1 MIIYLIV
8 FLISILLIHFAE
20 ICKVRK
26 EIKFFLIL
34 ISLLL
39 PSLLAGLRSY
49 EIGSDTTGYGLYWFN
64 QAIRFNDWI
73 SFVKY
78 AKGYSIDYGY
88 ASLLFIAS
96 RIGQDAHIFFFI
108 LSFLELSG
116 LYVIVKRNCPREVI
130 SFSFFVY
137 FLLYFNDSLN
147 NMRQFPAVL
156 IVLYSYRF
164 IKEKKLISFL
174 LSVILATFFH
184 ITAFFALLLY
194 PVAWM
199 ARNRFSKLNLLLIT
213 AIVLIACFSFEQIF
227 NIINQFGINLDRY
240 EHYIYNAESGG
251 KFIRLFLFGSI
262 WIIFLFNKKKYE
274 KYISNEADI
283 FLFYSTISVA
293 FTSLMFLGITNYIIR
308 LSYYF
313 DFFVLIYLPSI
324 IKFDKMKMTRD
335 GKIKGG
341 TSFIIVVALL
351 LFYWFIT
358 YVIRNGAQ
366 TVPYKFYWN

>member
-1 MIIYLIV
+1 MIIYVIV
-8 FLISILLIHFAE
+8 FLMSVLFIHFAE
-20 ICKVRK
+20 TYKVRK
-26 EIKFFLIL
+26 EIKLLFI
-34 ISLLL
+34 IIALLL

-49 EIGSDTTGYGLYWFN
+49 EIGSDTAGYGVYWFN
-64 QAIRFNDWI
+64 QAIRFKDWF

-116 LYVIVKRNCPREVI
+116 LYVIVKRNCPRNVI
-130 SFSFFVY
+130 SFSFLIF

-156 IVLYSYRF
+156 IALYSYRF
-164 IKEKKLISFL
+164 IKEKKFIPFL
-174 LSVILATFFH
+174 LTVILATFFH
-184 ITAFFALLLY
+184 ITAIFALLLY

-213 AIVLIACFSFEQIF
+213 MIVLIACFSFEQLF
-227 NIINQFGINLDRY
+227 NLINGFGINLDRY
-240 EHYIYNAESGG
+240 EHYIYNVDSGG
-251 KFIRLFLFGSI
+251 KFIRLILFGGI
-262 WIIFLFNKKKYE
+262 WIIFLYNKKKYE
-274 KYISNEADI
+274 KYLTNESDI
-283 FLFYSTISVA
+283 FLFYATISMA
-293 FTSLMFLGITNYIIR
+293 FTSLMFMGISNFVIR

-313 DFFVLIYLPSI
+313 DFFVMIYLPSI
-324 IKFDKMKMTRD
+324 IKINKMKMTRD
-335 GKIKGG
+335 GKIYGG
-341 TSFIIVVALL
+341 ISFIIVVALL
-351 LFYWFIT
+351 LFYWIIT